1 MFRFLFRKLD
11 NESFDCDV
19 CEFVKYKRST
29 FPTNNNK
36 RSPEPFH
43 LIHSDI
49 WGPFLVLNIFVVR
62 WFVSFIDDCTRVSW
76 IFLLKQKSYV
86 SLVLPNFHNMVK
98 NQFGVTIKRFQF
110 DNARDYFNQILTSYF
125 QHEGIIHESSC
136 VNTP

>member
-29 FPTNNNK
+29 FPTSNNK

-62 WFVSFIDDCTRVSW
+62 WFVSFIDDCTTVVC
-76 IFLLKQKSYV
+76 IFLLKHKSDI
-86 SLVLPNFHNMVK
+86 SFVLPNFHNMIK
-98 NQFGVTIKRFQF
+98 TSLMSLFKGFGSTMP
-110 DNARDYFNQILTSYF
+110 DYFN
-125 QHEGIIHESSC
+125 
-136 VNTP
+136 